1 MADGRRLST
10 DAVEKIAQGR
20 VWLGQ
25 DALKIKLVDQLGG
38 LDDAVAKAAKL
49 AKVNDYYTAE
59 YPAKASW
66 MDDLLDNGFSSG
78 SYIDEQ
84 MRMTMGEYYST
95 FMLLKNINR
104 QSAIQARMPYVI
116 TIK

>member
-1 MADGRRLST
+1 MAVGRRLST